1 VDQAEKLSLK
11 ETISLLDG
19 AMRHNVQVL
28 LSDSGKRSGT
38 GSALTVLKDS
48 GVNTYR
54 WQGGHQTTADIIS
67 EPDKGARYS
76 RLAQEFA
83 VSVREG
89 LESVAQISG
98 TREQSVLNGL
108 IRDSLRNEGVLGEKD
123 TTITALT
130 PVWLDSK
137 SRGVRDY
144 YREGMVMERW
154 DPETRTHDRFV
165 IDRVTASS

>member
-1 VDQAEKLSLK
+1 AEKLSLK

-54 WQGGHQTTADIIS
+54 WQGGQQTTADIIS

-89 LESVAQISG
+89 QESVAQISG

-108 IRDSLRNEGVLGEKD
+108 IRDS
-123 TTITALT
+123 
-130 PVWLDSK
+130 
-137 SRGVRDY
+137 
-144 YREGMVMERW
+144 
-154 DPETRTHDRFV
+154 
-165 IDRVTASS
+165 

>member
-1 VDQAEKLSLK
+1 
-11 ETISLLDG
+11 
-19 AMRHNVQVL
+19 
-28 LSDSGKRSGT
+28 
-38 GSALTVLKDS
+38 
-48 GVNTYR
+48 
-54 WQGGHQTTADIIS
+54 
-67 EPDKGARYS
+67 
-76 RLAQEFA
+76 

-89 LESVAQISG
+89 QESVAQISG

-108 IRDSLRNEGVLGEKD
+108 IRDSLRQEGVLGEKD

-165 IDRVTASS
+165 ID